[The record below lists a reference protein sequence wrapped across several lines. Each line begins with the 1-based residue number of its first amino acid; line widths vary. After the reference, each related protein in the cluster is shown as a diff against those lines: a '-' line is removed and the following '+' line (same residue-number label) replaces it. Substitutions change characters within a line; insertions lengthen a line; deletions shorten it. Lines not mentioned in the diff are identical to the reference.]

1 MVGGPPSVLAGL
13 GRRRAAAL
21 AALLGSLVLYDAG
34 AGLLPDVGEAGDVAW
49 TALVLIPAT
58 FGVVWALLPVARA
71 RGLLPVAVALGV
83 LAVLEHLAGL
93 GALFNVTKLVA
104 LALFGFWFLE
114 LFQVLSWVALV
125 AVIVPWVDAVS
136 VWRGPTEYVV
146 SEQPGLFDRVSIAF
160 RVPGEESSA
169 NIGPPDIVFFALFL
183 GAAARFGLR
192 TAWTWTAMTALL
204 ALTLV
209 TTWALDVTGL
219 PALPAI
225 CLGFLLPNADL
236 VWRAVRREG
245 LHLGDAPEEREH

>member
-1 MVGGPPSVLAGL
+1 MVGGAAAVLAGA
-13 GRRRAAAL
+13 GRRRAAVL
-21 AALLGSLVLYDAG
+21 AALLGALVLYDAG
-34 AGLLPDVGEAGDVAW
+34 AGALPDVGERGDVAW
-49 TALVLIPAT
+49 TALVLLPAT
-58 FGVVWALLPVARA
+58 FGVVWALLPLAGA
-71 RGLLPVAVALGV
+71 RGLLPVAAALGV
-83 LAVLEHLAGL
+83 LAVLLHLAGL

-136 VWRGPTEYVV
+136 VWRGPTDYVV
-146 SEQPGLFDRVSIAF
+146 SEQPGLFDRISIAF
-160 RVPGEESSA
+160 RVPGEEGSA

-183 GAAARFGLR
+183 AAAARFELR
-192 TAWTWTAMTALL
+192 TAWTWAAMTGLL
-204 ALTLV
+204 SLTLV
-209 TTWALDVTGL
+209 ATWALDIAGL

-245 LHLGDAPEEREH
+245 LRLGDAAD